1 MKCKRRDQRISA
13 RSTLPRHHP
22 AIRRI
27 GLAPAGRRLHFP
39 QPSVPWHRSVRCSH
53 AVPLPKEFEGNKK
66 GRWKKVAAG
75 TAVAVACVLGAVYL
89 SPAVSAPPAKP
100 TEPGFICV
108 EIESCENNV
117 LDRTRDEVREILF
130 KKGTCGVPKMESWMD
145 DPMMFD
151 ATLKVVQWHIAKK
164 DYHAAEEICK
174 QTIKIGPE
182 SDARPRLLM
191 AVIRMMLA
199 VEVML
204 EPETG
209 EQEPEAYVK
218 SAMES
223 WKEFY
228 GSVGRKVPTSD

>member
-1 MKCKRRDQRISA
+1 MECLRISA

-27 GLAPAGRRLHFP
+27 GLAPAGRRLHLP
-39 QPSVPWHRSVRCSH
+39 QPSVPRHRSVRCSH
-53 AVPLPKEFEGNKK
+53 AVPLPKEREGNKK

-100 TEPGFICV
+100 TESGFICV

-191 AVIRMMLA
+191 AVIRMILA

-228 GSVGRKVPTSD
+228 GSVGRKVPTLD